1 MALSK
6 EQIYEKLAC
15 EVSKRFEVPREV
27 VEGDH
32 DFVKR
37 LGGDSI
43 DVVELVVEVE
53 DEFDI
58 EIPDEDLDELTT
70 LNKVTDYI
78 YDHQGK

>member
-6 EQIYEKLAC
+6 EQIYAKLEDEVAKRFN
-15 EVSKRFEVPREV
+15 VSKDKIQ
-27 VEGDH
+27 GDH
-32 DFVKR
+32 DFVKEI
-37 LGGDSI
+37 GADSI

-53 DEFDI
+53 DEFDL

-78 YDHQGK
+78 YARQGK